1 MKLTLGLLTL
11 LLLVTTAALGQQYQP
26 LPFPQAA
33 NPSLDSSYY
42 EETSPSDQSELPSAM
57 ASNQASDISFSI
69 EDSHREGYRFDTGS
83 PFPAS
88 ADPALSRGS
97 DRDRK
102 FSDVDV
108 DSDDWHDNNP
118 GSPFPTAANE
128 R

>member
-11 LLLVTTAALGQQYQP
+11 LLLVSTAALAQQYQP

-33 NPSLDSSYY
+33 NPSLSNFNY
-42 EETSPSDQSELPSAM
+42 EETFPSDRSELPSAM
-57 ASNQASDISFSI
+57 TSNQVSDISFSI
-69 EDSHREGYRFDTGS
+69 EESHSFDSGS
-83 PFPAS
+83 AFPAS
-88 ADPALSRGS
+88 ADPALSRENE
-97 DRDRK
+97 K

-118 GSPFPTAANE
+118 GSPFPTAANQ